1 MSGLITLSRT
11 PLQLAK
17 TEVIAYGAKDTG
29 EMGGGAAREICVA
42 AGEQLLE
49 AVKIELAK
57 TSRKVGDV
65 AVTESFGMKNQGVR
79 WICHIISIIKNTPQG
94 ACCPLPSRLAD
105 GVFRALELSRSLG
118 ARSISFSA
126 LGTGEGRVDPKECA
140 RLMMGAAKDF
150 NTRNRDYLLDI
161 EFSLPDFRDYEPFE
175 KLRKSW

>member
-11 PLQLAK
+11 PVQIAK

-29 EMGGGAAREICVA
+29 EMSEGAAREICVI

-57 TSRKVGDV
+57 TSRKIGDV
-65 AVTESFGMKNQGVR
+65 AVTESFGMKKQGVL
-79 WICHIISIIKNTPQG
+79 WICHIISIIRNTPQG
-94 ACCPLPSRLAD
+94 TCCPQPSRLAD
-105 GVFRALELSRSLG
+105 GVLKALELTRSLG
-118 ARSISFSA
+118 AHSISFSA

-140 RLMMGAAKDF
+140 RLMMGAAREF
-150 NTRNRDYLLDI
+150 SGRNRNYLLDI